1 MIPIMEKVNLA
12 QKLALFQE
20 YWSPKIVGELNDQL
34 VKLVKFEGDF
44 LWHKHENEDE
54 LFLVLHGKMIMH
66 LRDQEDVVLNE
77 GEFFIVP
84 RKVEHKPFA
93 EHECHVM
100 LFEPKTTLNTGDKKS
115 DRTVKCLKKI

>member
-1 MIPIMEKVNLA
+1 MEKVNLA

-44 LWHKHENEDE
+44 LWHQHENEDE

-66 LRDQEDVVLNE
+66 LRDQQDIILNE

-93 EHECHVM
+93 EQECHVL

-115 DRTVKCLKKI
+115 DRTIENLKKI